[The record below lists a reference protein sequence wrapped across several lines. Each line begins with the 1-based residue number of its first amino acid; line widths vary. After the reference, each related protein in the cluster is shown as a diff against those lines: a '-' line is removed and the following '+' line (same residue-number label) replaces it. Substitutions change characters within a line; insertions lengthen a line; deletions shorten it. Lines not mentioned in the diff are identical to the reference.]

1 MSFKLQ
7 PIRGTRDIL
16 RERLYFFNKVVNY
29 AKNIANLYCYEEIIT
44 PIFEDSSVFHRTL
57 GETSDVVSK
66 ETYTFMDRDKTS
78 ITLRPEFTAAIVRAM
93 ISNGLTQSL
102 PLKFFT
108 YGPVFRHER
117 PQHCRYRQFNQ
128 INFEFLGPDDPKSD
142 IEIIC
147 LALYLLRELNLEH
160 LVKLEINTVGDS
172 ESRKNYSQALTSYL
186 QKHKSSLSE
195 DSLRRLE
202 HNPLRI
208 LDSKDQND
216 KCILESAPSIL
227 NYLTPDA
234 DQYYR
239 EVTSLLEFLN
249 IKYHPNTKLV
259 RGLDYYTHTV
269 FEFTTEL
276 LGSQGTV
283 LAGGR
288 YNGLVKL
295 MGGPSIN
302 AIGFAAG
309 IERLV
314 ELHKKENGEISRQK
328 NFHLIPIGEEAEK
341 QALKIVEKLRGGGF
355 NIYLDYNSSIKKRM
369 QQANKLNASAVILF
383 GDTEIQQ
390 SQYKVKDMKTG
401 EGVLVD
407 SDNLIDFLAKI

>member
-1 MSFKLQ
+1 MSFTFQ

-16 RERLYFFNKVVNY
+16 RGDLYFFNKVINY

-44 PIFEDSSVFHRTL
+44 PIFENSSVFHHTL

-66 ETYTFMDRDKTS
+66 ETYTFIDRDKTS
-78 ITLRPEFTAAIVRAM
+78 ITLRPEFTAATVRAI

-102 PLKFFT
+102 PLKFFN

-128 INFEFLGPDDPKSD
+128 INFEFLGPNDPKSD
-142 IEIIC
+142 IEIIS
-147 LALYLLRELNLEH
+147 LAVHLLKELNLEH
-160 LVKLEINTVGDS
+160 LVNLEINTVGDL
-172 ESRKNYSQALTSYL
+172 ESRKNYSQSLISYL
-186 QKHKSSLSE
+186 QKHKHSLSE

-202 HNPLRI
+202 FNPLRI

-216 KCILESAPSIL
+216 KHILKEAPSIL
-227 NYLTPDA
+227 NYLTKEA
-234 DQYYR
+234 DKYYR
-239 EVTSLLEFLN
+239 EVISLLEFLS
-249 IKYHPNTKLV
+249 IKYKTNTNLV

-269 FEFTTEL
+269 FEFTTES

-295 MGGPSIN
+295 MGGPNIN

-314 ELHKKENGEISRQK
+314 ELHKKENSEVSLQK

-341 QALKIVEKLRGGGF
+341 QALKIAEKLRSCSF
-355 NIYLDYNSSIKKRM
+355 NIYLNYNSSLKKRM
-369 QQANKLNASAVILF
+369 QQANKLNALAVILF
-383 GDTEIQQ
+383 GDTEMQQ
-390 SQYKVKDMKTG
+390 LQYRVKGMKTG
-401 EGVLVD
+401 KEVLVD
-407 SDNLIDFLAKI
+407 SDSLISFLLKI

>member
-16 RERLYFFNKVVNY
+16 REELYFFNKVINY
-29 AKNIANLYCYEEIIT
+29 ARNIANLYCYEEIIT

-66 ETYTFMDRDKTS
+66 ETYTFVDRDKTS
-78 ITLRPEFTAAIVRAM
+78 ITLRPEFTATIVRAI
-93 ISNGLTQSL
+93 ISNGLSQSL

-128 INFEFLGPDDPKSD
+128 INFEFLGPNDPKSD

-147 LALYLLRELNLEH
+147 LALYLLKELNLEH
-160 LVKLEINTVGDS
+160 LVRLEINTVGDL

-216 KCILESAPSIL
+216 KYILKSAPSIL

-234 DQYYR
+234 EQYYR

-249 IKYHPNTKLV
+249 IKYHSNTNLV

-269 FEFTTEL
+269 FEFATEL

-314 ELHKKENGEISRQK
+314 ELHKKENGEINRQK
-328 NFHLIPIGEEAEK
+328 NFHLIPIGEDAEK
-341 QALKIVEKLRGGGF
+341 QALKIAEKLRSGGF
-355 NIYLDYNSSIKKRM
+355 NI
-369 QQANKLNASAVILF
+369 
-383 GDTEIQQ
+383 
-390 SQYKVKDMKTG
+390 
-401 EGVLVD
+401 
-407 SDNLIDFLAKI
+407 